1 MEKNQTERSNIEKKE
16 SGGVGIL
23 SNFNF
28 KISKFDL
35 YLIGLFLIQLYY
47 FNLLTQ
53 SISVFAFRIVSAAS
67 EFIPYISVI
76 YGLMLFLFFV
86 NFGKFYQA
94 LNKKDE
100 DEKNEVFNSSL
111 TSLFI
116 IFFLN
121 IIAEVLITKIKF

>member
-23 SNFNF
+23 SNF

-53 SISVFAFRIVSAAS
+53 SISVFAFRIVTASS

>member
-1 MEKNQTERSNIEKKE
+1 MEKNYTEKKE
-16 SGGVGIL
+16 SSGI
-23 SNFNF
+23 SFSNF
-28 KISKFDL
+28 KITKFDV
-35 YLIGLFLIQLYY
+35 YLVGLFLIQLYY

-53 SISVFAFRIVSAAS
+53 SISVFAFRIVTAVS
-67 EFIPYISVI
+67 EYIPYISVI

-111 TSLFI
+111 ISLFL

-121 IIAEVLITKIKF
+121 IVAEVLITKIKF

>member
-1 MEKNQTERSNIEKKE
+1 MEKNQTEGINIHKKE
-16 SGGVGIL
+16 SGEINIF
-23 SNFNF
+23 SNI
-28 KISKFDL
+28 KVTKFDI
-35 YLIGLFLIQLYY
+35 YLVGLFLIQLYY

-53 SISVFAFRIVSAAS
+53 SISVFAFRIVTAVS

-100 DEKNEVFNSSL
+100 AEKNEVFNSSL
-111 TSLFI
+111 VSLFI

>member
-1 MEKNQTERSNIEKKE
+1 MEKNQTEGINIHKKE
-16 SGGVGIL
+16 SGEINIF
-23 SNFNF
+23 SNI
-28 KISKFDL
+28 KVTKFDI
-35 YLIGLFLIQLYY
+35 YLVGLFLIQLYY

-53 SISVFAFRIVSAAS
+53 SISVFAFRIVTAVS

-94 LNKKDE
+94 INKKDE
-100 DEKNEVFNSSL
+100 AEKNEVFNSSL
-111 TSLFI
+111 VSLFI

>member
-1 MEKNQTERSNIEKKE
+1 MEKNNIEKKE
-16 SGGVGIL
+16 SEKLMIF
-23 SNFNF
+23 SNLNF
-28 KISKFDL
+28 TKFDI
-35 YLIGLFLIQLYY
+35 YLTGLFLIQLYY

-53 SISVFAFRIVSAAS
+53 SISVFAFRIVTAVS

-94 LNKKDE
+94 LNKSDE
-100 DEKNEVFNSSL
+100 AEKNEAFNSSL
-111 TSLFI
+111 VSLFI

-121 IIAEVLITKIKF
+121 IVAEVLITKIKF

>member
-1 MEKNQTERSNIEKKE
+1 MEKNQNERSNIQKKE
-16 SGGVGIL
+16 SGELNIFSSMKL
-23 SNFNF
+23 T
-28 KISKFDL
+28 KFDI
-35 YLIGLFLIQLYY
+35 YLVGLFLVQLYY

-53 SISVFAFRIVSAAS
+53 SISVFAFRIVTAVS

-100 DEKNEVFNSSL
+100 FEKNEVLNSSL
-111 TSLFI
+111 VSLFI

>member
-1 MEKNQTERSNIEKKE
+1 MEKNQTERSNIQKKE
-16 SGGVGIL
+16 SGELNIFSSMKL
-23 SNFNF
+23 T
-28 KISKFDL
+28 KFDI
-35 YLIGLFLIQLYY
+35 YLVGLFLVQLYY

-53 SISVFAFRIVSAAS
+53 SISVFAFRIVTAVS

-100 DEKNEVFNSSL
+100 FEKNEVLNSSL
-111 TSLFI
+111 VSLFI